1 MALPTAET
9 GAGDDEGRLNR
20 LRRGGFITGAD
31 GRIRWPWRIVLFL
44 SLLSALAAVL
54 GSVTR
59 LLIGPPEAGADLIR
73 RSVGVAVPAAL
84 GTSWV
89 MMSIVESRSLAALG
103 LVRARFFT
111 DTGLGLLIGVALIGS
126 VIGLLAIAGSLSWTV
141 DAAAVSGWPAWLL
154 RMCLILGL
162 AAFLEEIL
170 FRGYAFQV
178 LGETAGPATAIGV
191 TSLVFGA
198 AHLPNPGVGTVALLN
213 TALAGILLGIAYWR
227 TFSIW
232 LVTGIHF
239 AWNGVMSLVADL
251 PVSGLDFGS
260 AGIRASVSGPTI
272 WTGGAYGPEGG
283 LALTL
288 VTLMGIV
295 WTTRSRRLRR
305 APELLA
311 LHPLPGNRL
320 T

>member
-1 MALPTAET
+1 L
-9 GAGDDEGRLNR
+9 
-20 LRRGGFITGAD
+20 ISGAD
-31 GRIRWPWRIVLFL
+31 GRIRWPWRVVLFL
-44 SLLSALAAVL
+44 SLLSALVAVL
-54 GSVTR
+54 GSAAR
-59 LLIGPPEAGADLIR
+59 LLIGPPETDAELLR

-84 GTSWV
+84 GASWV
-89 MMSIVESRSLAALG
+89 MMSVVESRSLAALG
-103 LVRARFFT
+103 LVRERFLA
-111 DTGLGLLIGVALIGS
+111 DTGFGLLIGVALIGS
-126 VIGLLAIAGSLSWTV
+126 VIGLLAVTGSVSWTV
-141 DAAAVSGWPAWLL
+141 VVASSSGWPGWLL

-170 FRGYAFQV
+170 FRGYPFQV

-191 TSLVFGA
+191 TALVFGA
-198 AHLPNPGVGTVALLN
+198 AHLPNPGVGSLALLN
-213 TALAGILLGIAYWR
+213 TTLAGILLGIAYWR

-239 AWNGVMSLVADL
+239 GWNGVMSLVADL
-251 PVSGLDFGS
+251 PVSGLDFGAS
-260 AGIRASVSGPTI
+260 GIRASVAGPPI

-288 VTLMGIV
+288 VTLVGIF

-305 APELLA
+305 APAVLV

>member
-9 GAGDDEGRLNR
+9 REGDEPGRLNGG
-20 LRRGGFITGAD
+20 RRGGLITGAD
-31 GRIRWPWRIVLFL
+31 GRIRWPLRVVLFL

-54 GSVTR
+54 GTAAR
-59 LLIGPPEAGADLIR
+59 LLIGPPETDVEVIR

-84 GTSWV
+84 GASWV
-89 MMSIVESRSLAALG
+89 MMSVVESRSLAALG
-103 LVRARFFT
+103 LVRARFLP
-111 DTGLGLLIGVALIGS
+111 DTALGLLIGAALIGS
-126 VIGLLAIAGSLSWTV
+126 VIGLLTITGSVSWSVDPAAG
-141 DAAAVSGWPAWLL
+141 SGWPRWLL

-170 FRGYAFQV
+170 FRGYPFQV
-178 LGETAGPATAIGV
+178 LGERAGPATAIGV
-191 TSLVFGA
+191 TSVVFGA
-198 AHLPNPGVGTVALLN
+198 AHLPNPGVGGVALLN
-213 TALAGILLGIAYWR
+213 TAMAGILLGIAYWR

-260 AGIRASVSGPTI
+260 SGIRASVSGPTI

-288 VTLMGIV
+288 VTLVGIV

-305 APELLA
+305 APAVLV

>member
-1 MALPTAET
+1 MPTAEA
-9 GAGDDEGRLNR
+9 GEGDDEGRLNR
-20 LRRGGFITGAD
+20 ARRGGPITGAD
-31 GRIRWPWRIVLFL
+31 GRIRWPWRVVLFL

-54 GSVTR
+54 GSAAR
-59 LLIGPPEAGADLIR
+59 LLVGPPETDADLLL
-73 RSVGVAVPAAL
+73 RSIGVAIPAAL
-84 GTSWV
+84 GASWV
-89 MMSIVESRSLAALG
+89 MMSVVESRSLAALG
-103 LVRARFFT
+103 LLRARFIP
-111 DTGLGLLIGVALIGS
+111 DTALGLLIGTVLIGS
-126 VIGLLAIAGSLSWTV
+126 VLGLLAITGGVSWTV
-141 DAAAVSGWPAWLL
+141 DAAARSGWPGWLL

-170 FRGYAFQV
+170 FRGYPFQV
-178 LGETAGPATAIGV
+178 LGETAGPAAAVGV

-198 AHLPNPGVGTVALLN
+198 AHLPNPGVGGVALLN

-227 TFSIW
+227 TFSMW

-260 AGIRASVSGPTI
+260 SGIRASVSGPTV

-283 LALTL
+283 LALTF
-288 VTLMGIV
+288 VTLLGIV
-295 WTTRSRRLRR
+295 WTARSRRLQR
-305 APELLA
+305 APEVLV